1 MTDIIQYEGIENL
14 GTTTDLINGKPIYDL
29 DRIIETSGFTT
40 AGDGCAGKWKQ
51 NGVTGQTP
59 SQAPAQT
66 GKATLNDGNGNQW
79 ELVREKNDIHLSKLG
94 AKEGDDITDI
104 FKAAVSEI
112 GNNGGKIKLPYA
124 LEDNP
129 CKISSTVTI
138 RSDVTVYGESVFNS
152 WLKQEDNANT
162 NLLNAQNRDNNCFR
176 DFSVDLNGS
185 NNTAGNSIN
194 AGDCT
199 KLKLINLSIKDA
211 IKNIVLIQDCT
222 DFNMSNVSAYGGGY
236 YPDDNRGYELAG
248 VENFNIKNISTKDY
262 TGAGINLSRC
272 NNGVLSGLNF
282 TRDFSQGFTNG
293 FAGVRFS
300 NSSSNITLGDFYID
314 GFSRGVTVT
323 TGGGTQGPERSNSIS
338 FSNGTINNSGYSGLW
353 VTAEAVTSTDKTRK
367 IAISNIFAGDSGL
380 DAASTLLD
388 QNTVGII
395 NAEEVKISG
404 LVTKGDLTIQG
415 TKNCIISSS
424 IINGDLT
431 ESSDDLIADKNI
443 ITSNRVLGSIST
455 VGVNTLKENNIEGA

>member
-1 MTDIIQYEGIENL
+1 MASITLTGSLLDPDGFVSIGDQVRFTHKSNTGSTIKSAVSVITIPPSGNYNITLQYGIVRVEYKDILTGVYKDVGVVTVNQDNPATTLPELLNAAVPPSSQEMIEFQAILADCVQEANNASQSAAEAEQAVVDIEAL
-14 GTTTDLINGKPIYDL
+14 TGQQTTTELINSSTSYDADKVL
-29 DRIIETSGFTT
+29 ETSGFNA

-59 SQAPAQT
+59 SQTPAQT
-66 GKATLNDGNGNQW
+66 GKATFNDGNGNQW

-112 GNNGGKIKLPYA
+112 ANNGGKIKLPYA

-300 NSSSNITLGDFYID
+300 NSSSNITLGDFYI
-314 GFSRGVTVT
+314 
-323 TGGGTQGPERSNSIS
+323 
-338 FSNGTINNSGYSGLW
+338 
-353 VTAEAVTSTDKTRK
+353 
-367 IAISNIFAGDSGL
+367 
-380 DAASTLLD
+380 
-388 QNTVGII
+388 
-395 NAEEVKISG
+395 
-404 LVTKGDLTIQG
+404 
-415 TKNCIISSS
+415 
-424 IINGDLT
+424 
-431 ESSDDLIADKNI
+431 
-443 ITSNRVLGSIST
+443 
-455 VGVNTLKENNIEGA
+455 